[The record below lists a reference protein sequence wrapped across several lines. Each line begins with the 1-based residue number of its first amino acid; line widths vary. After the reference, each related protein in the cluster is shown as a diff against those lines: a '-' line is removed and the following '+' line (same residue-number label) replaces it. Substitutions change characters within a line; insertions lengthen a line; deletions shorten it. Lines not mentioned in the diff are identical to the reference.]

1 MNNSNFFF
9 FLEIHYLNTELYNFI
24 KNQVQL
30 ECGLNITKQTKHPII
45 NGNLLVV
52 SGMIEN
58 ELQFKQKT
66 NQLIHL
72 FNNYNSFLTI
82 ISLSYNNYWFS
93 LNSYYKIIES
103 INQSNKLNSLLFIK
117 QIENSNLLFTNN
129 LILNFLIQIN
139 AISQKQHEQH

>member
-1 MNNSNFFF
+1 MNNPNFFF

-30 ECGLNITKQTKHPII
+30 ESGLNITKQTKHPVI

-52 SGMIEN
+52 SGFVES
-58 ELQFKQKT
+58 EFQFKQKI

-72 FNNYNSFLTI
+72 FNNYSSFMTI
-82 ISLSYNNYWFS
+82 ISLFYNNYWFS
-93 LNSYYKIIES
+93 LNSYSKIIES
-103 INQSNKLNSLLFIK
+103 INESNKLNSLLFIK
-117 QIENSNLLFTNN
+117 QVEHANLLFTNN

-139 AISQKQHEQH
+139 AISQKQHEQQ